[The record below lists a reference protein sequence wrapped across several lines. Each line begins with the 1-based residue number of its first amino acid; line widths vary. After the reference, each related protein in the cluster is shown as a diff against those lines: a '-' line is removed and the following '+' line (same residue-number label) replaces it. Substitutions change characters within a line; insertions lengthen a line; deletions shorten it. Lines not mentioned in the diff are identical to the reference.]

1 MKFFRFCLLFTV
13 AFALCSCKHEVREIS
28 PEKIVGYWGLQNDVK
43 FSGLAFT
50 HMWFMDDEHRPIF
63 VIDPVV
69 YDTIYEYKKVWV
81 TGDSLCLIDYNDK
94 EMIVKIK
101 ELSDSALVLTDF
113 PGASDDL
120 VFVNPEYKLRYVD
133 EDGSVFFMP
142 APIRKYSI
150 PKDSLDINMKSY
162 DVASKW
168 ANVRGEYVPLSN
180 QQVAKARDIAREYLK
195 NKAYLQDGW
204 KKKEEPKD
212 FDEYLRQYFGYKKD
226 GKLIVA
232 IEMSISHH
240 RTNSPFPYSDLKTWI
255 RESTGGG
262 CNYLHFEI
270 DIEEGKVLSFHSN
283 VVSCVLG
290 Y

>member
-1 MKFFRFCLLFTV
+1 M
-13 AFALCSCKHEVREIS
+13 
-28 PEKIVGYWGLQNDVK
+28 
-43 FSGLAFT
+43 
-50 HMWFMDDEHRPIF
+50 
-63 VIDPVV
+63 
-69 YDTIYEYKKVWV
+69 
-81 TGDSLCLIDYNDK
+81 TGDSLCLIDHNDK
-94 EMIVKIK
+94 EMIIKIK
-101 ELSDSALVLTDF
+101 ELSDSALILTDF

-120 VFVNPEYKLRYVD
+120 VFRNPEYFPGLDKNAEFAHLQPSHVR
-133 EDGSVFFMP
+133 E
-142 APIRKYSI
+142 YSI

-270 DIEEGKVLSFHSN
+270 DINEGKVLPLHSN
-283 VVSCVLG
+283 VESCLLG

>member
-1 MKFFRFCLLFTV
+1 MKFLRFCLLFAV

-28 PEKIVGYWGLQNDVK
+28 PDKIEGYWDLQNDVK

-50 HMWFMDDEHRPIF
+50 HMWFMDDEYRPIF
-63 VIDPVV
+63 VVDPVV
-69 YDTIYEYKKVWV
+69 SDTIYEYKKVFV
-81 TGDSLCLIDYNDK
+81 TGDSLRLIDYNDK

-101 ELSDSALVLTDF
+101 EFSDSALVLTDF

-120 VFVNPEYKLRYVD
+120 VFGNPEYKYRYVD
-133 EDGSVFFMP
+133 ENGRVLFMP
-142 APIRKYSI
+142 APRHKYSI

-162 DVASKW
+162 S
-168 ANVRGEYVPLSN
+168 VREWTDGEYVALTN
-180 QQVAKARDIAREYLK
+180 KQVAKARDIAKEYLK
-195 NKAYLQDGW
+195 NKTYLKNDW
-204 KKKEEPKD
+204 NKNEEPKD

-226 GKLIVA
+226 GKLIAA
-232 IEMSISHH
+232 IKMSIFRHESY
-240 RTNSPFPYSDLKTWI
+240 SPFPYLGLKTWI
-255 RESTGGG
+255 AESTGGG

-270 DIEEGKVLSFHSN
+270 DIVEGKVLSFHSN

>member
-1 MKFFRFCLLFTV
+1 MKLIRICLLFVV
-13 AFALCSCKHEVREIS
+13 ALSLGACKDEVREIS
-28 PEKIVGYWGLQNDVK
+28 PDKICGYWRLQNDVK

-50 HMWFMDDEHRPIF
+50 HMWFFYDNCNYNY
-63 VIDPVV
+63 IDPVV
-69 YDTIYEYKKVWV
+69 YDTIYEYKKVFV

-101 ELSDSALVLTDF
+101 ELSDSAFVLTDF

-120 VFVNPEYKLRYVD
+120 VFRNPEYEF
-133 EDGSVFFMP
+133 EDGRVGFKP
-142 APIRKYSI
+142 TPWREYRI
-150 PKDSLDINMKSY
+150 PKDSLDINMKSHY
-162 DVASKW
+162 VASKW
-168 ANVRGEYVPLSN
+168 AEIRGEYVPLSN

-270 DIEEGKVLSFHSN
+270 DINEGKVLPLHSN
-283 VVSCVLG
+283 VESCLLG

>member
-1 MKFFRFCLLFTV
+1 MKFIRLCLSFVV
-13 AFALCSCKHEVREIS
+13 ALSLGACKDEVREIS
-28 PEKIVGYWGLQNDVK
+28 PDKLCGYWRLQNDVN

-50 HMWFMDDEHRPIF
+50 HMWFFYDNCNYNY
-63 VIDPVV
+63 VDPVV
-69 YDTIYEYKKVWV
+69 YDTIYEYKKVFV
-81 TGDSLCLIDYNDK
+81 TGDSLCLTDYNDK

-101 ELSDSALVLTDF
+101 ELSDSAFVLTDF

-120 VFVNPEYKLRYVD
+120 VFRNPDYERHVVY
-133 EDGSVFFMP
+133 EDGSVGFKP
-142 APIRKYSI
+142 VPWLEYQV

-255 RESTGGG
+255 RESTGGS

-270 DIEEGKVLSFHSN
+270 DINEGKVLPLHSN
-283 VVSCVLG
+283 VESCLLG

>member
-1 MKFFRFCLLFTV
+1 MKFIRLCLLFVV
-13 AFALCSCKHEVREIS
+13 ALSLGACKDEVREIS
-28 PEKIVGYWGLQNDVK
+28 PDKLCGYWRLQNDVK

-50 HMWFMDDEHRPIF
+50 HMWFFYDNCNYNY
-63 VIDPVV
+63 VDPVV
-69 YDTIYEYKKVWV
+69 YDTIYEYKKVFV
-81 TGDSLCLIDYNDK
+81 TGDSLCLTDYNDK

-101 ELSDSALVLTDF
+101 ELSDSAFVLTDF

-120 VFVNPEYKLRYVD
+120 VFRNPDYERHVVY
-133 EDGSVFFMP
+133 EDGSVGFKP
-142 APIRKYSI
+142 APWLEYQV

-270 DIEEGKVLSFHSN
+270 DINEGKVLPLHSN
-283 VVSCVLG
+283 VESCLLG

>member
-1 MKFFRFCLLFTV
+1 MKFIRLCLSFVV
-13 AFALCSCKHEVREIS
+13 ALSLGACKDEVREIS
-28 PEKIVGYWGLQNDVK
+28 PDKLCGYWRLQNDVK

-50 HMWFMDDEHRPIF
+50 HMWFFYDNCNYNY
-63 VIDPVV
+63 VDPVV
-69 YDTIYEYKKVWV
+69 YDTIYEYKKVFV
-81 TGDSLCLIDYNDK
+81 TGDSLCLTDYNDK

-101 ELSDSALVLTDF
+101 ELSDSAFVLTDF

-120 VFVNPEYKLRYVD
+120 VFRNPDYVVH
-133 EDGSVFFMP
+133 EDGSVGFKP
-142 APIRKYSI
+142 APWLEYQV

-283 VVSCVLG
+283 VVSCMLG

>member
-1 MKFFRFCLLFTV
+1 MKFLRFCLLFAV

-28 PEKIVGYWGLQNDVK
+28 PDKIGGYWELQNDVK

-50 HMWFMDDEHRPIF
+50 HMWFMDDSHNY
-63 VIDPVV
+63 IDPVV
-69 YDTIYEYKKVWV
+69 YDTIYEYKKFFV
-81 TGDSLCLIDYNDK
+81 TGDSLCLIDHNDK
-94 EMIVKIK
+94 EMIIKIK
-101 ELSDSALVLTDF
+101 ELSDSALILTDF

-120 VFVNPEYKLRYVD
+120 VFRNPEYELCTVY
-133 EDGSVFFMP
+133 EDGSVGFKP
-142 APIRKYSI
+142 TPWREYRI
-150 PKDSLDINMKSY
+150 PKDSLDINMKSHY
-162 DVASKW
+162 VASKW
-168 ANVRGEYVPLSN
+168 AEIRGEYVPLSN

-212 FDEYLRQYFGYKKD
+212 FDEYLRQYFGYRKD

-232 IEMSISHH
+232 IEMSLLHH
-240 RTNSPFPYSDLKTWI
+240 RTDDPFPYSDLKTWI

>member
-1 MKFFRFCLLFTV
+1 MKFLRFCLLFAV

-28 PEKIVGYWGLQNDVK
+28 PDKIVDYWELQNNVK
-43 FSGLAFT
+43 FSGLVFT
-50 HMWFMDDEHRPIF
+50 HMYFMNNIHNS
-63 VIDPVV
+63 VVVDPVV
-69 YDTIYEYKKVWV
+69 SDTIYEYKKAFV
-81 TGDSLCLIDYNDK
+81 TGDSLCLIDHNDK

-120 VFVNPEYKLRYVD
+120 VFRSIQYEFHSVD
-133 EDGSVFFMP
+133 EKGRVLYMP
-142 APIRKYSI
+142 LPLRKYSI
-150 PKDSLDINMKSY
+150 SKDSLDINMKSY
-162 DVASKW
+162 SVRKW
-168 ANVRGEYVPLSN
+168 ANGEYVALTN
-180 QQVAKARDIAREYLK
+180 KQVAKARDIAKEYLRNKKYLK
-195 NKAYLQDGW
+195 NGW
-204 KKKEEPKD
+204 NKNEEPKD

-226 GKLIVA
+226 GKLIAA
-232 IEMSISHH
+232 IKMSIF
-240 RTNSPFPYSDLKTWI
+240 RNETNSPFPYMGLKTWI
-255 RESTGGG
+255 AESTGGG

>member
-1 MKFFRFCLLFTV
+1 MKFIRLCLSFVV
-13 AFALCSCKHEVREIS
+13 ALSLGACKDEVREIS
-28 PEKIVGYWGLQNDVK
+28 PDKLCGYWRLQNDVK

-50 HMWFMDDEHRPIF
+50 HMWFFYDNCNYNY
-63 VIDPVV
+63 VDPVV
-69 YDTIYEYKKVWV
+69 YDTIYEYKKVFV
-81 TGDSLCLIDYNDK
+81 TGDSLCLTDYNDK

-101 ELSDSALVLTDF
+101 ELSDSAFVLTDF

-120 VFVNPEYKLRYVD
+120 VFRNPDYERHVVY
-133 EDGSVFFMP
+133 EDGSVGFKP
-142 APIRKYSI
+142 APWLEYQV

-270 DIEEGKVLSFHSN
+270 DINEGKVLPLHSN
-283 VVSCVLG
+283 VESCLLG

>member
-1 MKFFRFCLLFTV
+1 MKFIRFCLFFAV

-28 PEKIVGYWGLQNDVK
+28 PDKLCGYWRLQNDVK

-50 HMWFMDDEHRPIF
+50 HMWFFYDNCNYNY
-63 VIDPVV
+63 VDPVV
-69 YDTIYEYKKVWV
+69 YDTIYEYKKVFV
-81 TGDSLCLIDYNDK
+81 TGDSLCLTDYNDK

-101 ELSDSALVLTDF
+101 ELSDSAFVLTDF

-120 VFVNPEYKLRYVD
+120 VFRNPDYERHVVY
-133 EDGSVFFMP
+133 EDGSVGFKP
-142 APIRKYSI
+142 APWLEYQV

-270 DIEEGKVLSFHSN
+270 DINEGKVLPLHSN
-283 VVSCVLG
+283 VESCLLG

>member
-1 MKFFRFCLLFTV
+1 MKIIRLCLLFVV
-13 AFALCSCKHEVREIS
+13 ALSLGACKDEVREIS
-28 PEKIVGYWGLQNDVK
+28 PDKICGYWRLQNDVK

-50 HMWFMDDEHRPIF
+50 HMWFMDEGHNY
-63 VIDPVV
+63 VDPVV
-69 YDTIYEYKKVWV
+69 SDTIYDYKKVFV
-81 TGDSLCLIDYNDK
+81 TGDSLCLTDYNDK

-101 ELSDSALVLTDF
+101 ELSDSAFVLTDF

-120 VFVNPEYKLRYVD
+120 VFRNPDYERHVVY
-133 EDGSVFFMP
+133 EDGSVGFKP
-142 APIRKYSI
+142 APWLEYQV

-270 DIEEGKVLSFHSN
+270 DINEGKVLPLHSN
-283 VVSCVLG
+283 VESCLLG